1 MRARSEMRPVAVEEA
16 GSRPSLGVQACHRG
30 GHSEKCRRGKSLTL
44 LGSVFGGLQVK
55 LKRHVCLRF
64 LSSTTRLPLKM
75 PHHAQHTDVLLL
87 VVARHVTCGMPWI
100 ARRSAD
106 PQREEKLDLDPLLP
120 PPWGEAALPGGSSC
134 WAALGRMRR

>member
-1 MRARSEMRPVAVEEA
+1 MAVEEA

-87 VVARHVTCGMPWI
+87 VVARHVTCGMPWRSRAGLQTLSERRNWI
-100 ARRSAD
+100 STPFFRLPGARRPSQAGAAAG
-106 PQREEKLDLDPLLP
+106 LL
-120 PPWGEAALPGGSSC
+120 WGG
-134 WAALGRMRR
+134 